1 MKTYEVL
8 KDIKTL
14 IDGKIEEQVSITNKY
29 LDWGITEDEF
39 DAMSDGEVLDVVY
52 DIVKGAV

>member
-1 MKTYEVL
+1 MKAYDVL

-29 LDWGITEDEF
+29 LDWDITEDEF
-39 DAMSDGEVLDVVY
+39 EAMSDGEVLDVVY
-52 DIVKGAV
+52 DIVKEAL

>member
-39 DAMSDGEVLDVVY
+39 EAMSDGEVLDVVY
-52 DIVKGAV
+52 DIVKEAL

>member
-1 MKTYEVL
+1 MKAYDVL

-39 DAMSDGEVLDVVY
+39 EAMSDGEVLDVVY
-52 DIVKGAV
+52 DIVKEAL

>member
-39 DAMSDGEVLDVVY
+39 EAMSDGEVLDVVY
-52 DIVKGAV
+52 DIVKGAL

>member
-52 DIVKGAV
+52 DIVKGAL